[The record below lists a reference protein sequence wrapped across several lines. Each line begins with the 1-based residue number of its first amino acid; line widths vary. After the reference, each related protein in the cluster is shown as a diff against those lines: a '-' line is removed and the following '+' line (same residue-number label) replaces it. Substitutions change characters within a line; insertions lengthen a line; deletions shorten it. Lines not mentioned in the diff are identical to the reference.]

1 MCCGRAKLLRDHF
14 GECAVE
20 KLSWATQRPLR
31 ECAIEE
37 LSWATG
43 RTEVRSSKSLTTDRP
58 TGEKNAAFVG
68 LISTLQLYNHLG
80 ITLVNVLWRS

>member
-1 MCCGRAKLLRDHF
+1 MCCGRAKLLSDHF

-20 KLSWATQRPLR
+20 KLSPLR

-37 LSWATG
+37 LSWVTG
-43 RTEVRSSKSLTTDRP
+43 RTEIRSSKNLTTDRP

-68 LISTLQLYNHLG
+68 LISTLQLYNYLG

>member
-1 MCCGRAKLLRDHF
+1 MCCGKAKL
-14 GECAVE
+14 GYSE
-20 KLSWATQRPLR
+20 TTR

-43 RTEVRSSKSLTTDRP
+43 RTEVRSSKNLTTDRP

-68 LISTLQLYNHLG
+68 LISTLQLYNYLG
-80 ITLVNVLWRS
+80 ITLVNVLWRSQVALLRTVVAVEELR

>member
-20 KLSWATQRPLR
+20 KLR

-37 LSWATG
+37 LSWGTG
-43 RTEVRSSKSLTTDRP
+43 RTEVRSSKNLTTDRP
-58 TGEKNAAFVG
+58 TDEKNAAFVG
-68 LISTLQLYNHLG
+68 LISTLQLHNYLG